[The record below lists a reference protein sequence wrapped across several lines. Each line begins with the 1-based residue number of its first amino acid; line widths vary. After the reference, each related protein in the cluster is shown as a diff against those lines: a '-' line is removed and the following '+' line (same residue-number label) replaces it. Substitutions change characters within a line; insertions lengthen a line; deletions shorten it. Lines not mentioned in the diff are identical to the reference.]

1 MSSDSHRIYRGEL
14 LTFTSLINLVLATIS
29 QVDKSNL
36 IHLIS
41 HKMINEDKVISI
53 VAKALEV
60 EKSSINLDTKSS
72 DIPEWD
78 SLGHLAILS
87 KISEEIGDQYN
98 ESQELASSSSVRE
111 IFNCLNQ
118 SK

>member
-1 MSSDSHRIYRGEL
+1 
-14 LTFTSLINLVLATIS
+14 
-29 QVDKSNL
+29 
-36 IHLIS
+36 
-41 HKMINEDKVISI
+41 MINENQVISI
-53 VAKALEV
+53 VAQALEV
-60 EKSSINLDTKSS
+60 EPNLVTIDTKSS

-111 IFNCLNQ
+111 IFNCLN
-118 SK
+118 K